1 MIDET
6 ISHYRILKKLGAG
19 GMGVVYE
26 AEDTRLGRSV
36 ALKLL
41 SGDLE
46 ATPEAVERFQREAR
60 AASAL
65 NHPHICTVH
74 DVGEHDGRPFLVME
88 RMEGQTLKHRIGGK
102 ALAIDEVLELGGQIA
117 DALVAA
123 HAAGIVH
130 RDIKPANIFVTER
143 GQAKLLDFGLVKVS
157 ETPSGDDSEQAT
169 ETYDGELTRSGSTL
183 GTVQGNRALI
193 FQASLVSVIVLQSG
207 CRSHPGC

>member
-26 AEDTRLGRSV
+26 AEDTRLGRPV

-46 ATPEAVERFQREAR
+46 ATPVARERFRREAR

-88 RMEGQTLKHRIGGK
+88 RMEGQTLKHRIGANPLK
-102 ALAIDEVLELGGQIA
+102 IDEVLELGGQIA

-157 ETPSGDDSEQAT
+157 PAQPADSDE
-169 ETYDGELTRSGSTL
+169 DSD
-183 GTVQGNRALI
+183 
-193 FQASLVSVIVLQSG
+193 
-207 CRSHPGC
+207 